1 MIYYLIGIVGL
12 VLLDQLT
19 KIQIENNFFVGDTI
33 EIISNFFHITYVQ
46 NRGIAFGVFQG
57 KINAISIA
65 TTIAIIGI
73 IIYFFKNFKKIEI
86 IERIAYMVII
96 SGAIG
101 NMIDRIFRGYVVDML
116 DFRGIW
122 QYVFNLAD
130 VYINIGVALIF
141 LDILLKL
148 KNKESQN

>member
-1 MIYYLIGIVGL
+1 MIHYLIGIVGL

-73 IIYFFKNFKKIEI
+73 IIYFFKNFKKIEF

>member
-65 TTIAIIGI
+65 TAIAIIGI
-73 IIYFFKNFKKIEI
+73 IIYFFKNFKKIEV

>member
-12 VLLDQLT
+12 VILDQLT
-19 KIQIENNFFVGDTI
+19 KIQIENNFFVGDTV

-73 IIYFFKNFKKIEI
+73 IIYFFKNFKKIEV

>member
-19 KIQIENNFFVGDTI
+19 KIQIENNFFVGDTV

-73 IIYFFKNFKKIEI
+73 IIYFFKNFKKIEV

>member
-73 IIYFFKNFKKIEI
+73 IIYFFKNFKKIEV

-122 QYVFNLAD
+122 QFC
-130 VYINIGVALIF
+130 F
-141 LDILLKL
+141 
-148 KNKESQN
+148 

>member
-73 IIYFFKNFKKIEI
+73 IIYFFKNFKKIEV
-86 IERIAYMVII
+86 IERIAYMAII

>member
-19 KIQIENNFFVGDTI
+19 KIQIENNFFMGDTI

-73 IIYFFKNFKKIEI
+73 IIYFFKNFKKIEF

>member
-73 IIYFFKNFKKIEI
+73 IIYFFKNFKKIEV

-96 SGAIG
+96 SGSIG

>member
-1 MIYYLIGIVGL
+1 MMYYLIGIVGL
-12 VLLDQLT
+12 VALDQLT

-73 IIYFFKNFKKIEI
+73 IIYFFKNFKKIEV

>member
-12 VLLDQLT
+12 VALDQLT

-33 EIISNFFHITYVQ
+33 EVISNFFHITYVQ

-73 IIYFFKNFKKIEI
+73 IIYFFKNFKKIEVM
-86 IERIAYMVII
+86 ERIAYTIII

>member
-1 MIYYLIGIVGL
+1 MIYYIIGIVGL
-12 VLLDQLT
+12 VAFDQLT

-33 EIISNFFHITYVQ
+33 EVISNFFHITYVQ

-65 TTIAIIGI
+65 TIIAIVGI
-73 IIYFFKNFKKIEI
+73 IIYFLKNFKKIEL
-86 IERIAYMVII
+86 IERIAYMIII

-122 QYVFNLAD
+122 QYVFNVAD
-130 VYINIGVALIF
+130 VYINIGVGLIF

-148 KNKESQN
+148 KNKES

>member
-33 EIISNFFHITYVQ
+33 EVISNFFHITYVQ
-46 NRGIAFGVFQG
+46 NRGIAFGIFQG

-73 IIYFFKNFKKIEI
+73 IIYFFKNFKKIEFV
-86 IERIAYMVII
+86 ERIAYMVII

>member
-12 VLLDQLT
+12 VALDQLT

-73 IIYFFKNFKKIEI
+73 IIYFFKNFKKIEV

-130 VYINIGVALIF
+130 VYISIGVALIF

>member
-1 MIYYLIGIVGL
+1 MIYYSIGIVGL

-73 IIYFFKNFKKIEI
+73 IIYFFKNFKKIEV

>member
-73 IIYFFKNFKKIEI
+73 IIYFFKNFKK
-86 IERIAYMVII
+86 YKSLLFLGKKM
-96 SGAIG
+96 S
-101 NMIDRIFRGYVVDML
+101 
-116 DFRGIW
+116 
-122 QYVFNLAD
+122 
-130 VYINIGVALIF
+130 NI
-141 LDILLKL
+141 
-148 KNKESQN
+148 

>member
-1 MIYYLIGIVGL
+1 MIFYCVGIAVLIIVDQAVKVL
-12 VLLDQLT
+12 VDRHMM
-19 KIQIENNFFVGDTI
+19 FGDTI
-33 EIISNFFHITYVQ
+33 PVIDNFFHITYVQ

-73 IIYFFKNFKKIEI
+73 IIYFFKNFKKIEV

>member
-19 KIQIENNFFVGDTI
+19 KIQIESNFFVGDTI
-33 EIISNFFHITYVQ
+33 EVISNFFHITYVQ
-46 NRGIAFGVFQG
+46 NRGIAFGIFQG

-73 IIYFFKNFKKIEI
+73 IIYFFKNFKKIEFV
-86 IERIAYMVII
+86 ERIAYMVII

>member
-1 MIYYLIGIVGL
+1 MIYYLIGIAGL

-73 IIYFFKNFKKIEI
+73 IIYFFKNFKKIEV

>member
-65 TTIAIIGI
+65 TIIAIIGI
-73 IIYFFKNFKKIEI
+73 IIYFFKNFKKIEV

>member
-1 MIYYLIGIVGL
+1 M
-12 VLLDQLT
+12 
-19 KIQIENNFFVGDTI
+19 GDTI

-73 IIYFFKNFKKIEI
+73 IIYFFKNFKKIEV

>member
-73 IIYFFKNFKKIEI
+73 IIYFFKNFKKIEV

>member
-33 EIISNFFHITYVQ
+33 GIISNFFHITYVQ

-73 IIYFFKNFKKIEI
+73 IIYFFKNFKKIEV
-86 IERIAYMVII
+86 IERIAYMAII

>member
-73 IIYFFKNFKKIEI
+73 IIYFFKNFKKIEV

-148 KNKESQN
+148 KNKES

>member
-73 IIYFFKNFKKIEI
+73 IIYFFKNFKKIEF

>member
-1 MIYYLIGIVGL
+1 
-12 VLLDQLT
+12 
-19 KIQIENNFFVGDTI
+19 
-33 EIISNFFHITYVQ
+33 
-46 NRGIAFGVFQG
+46 
-57 KINAISIA
+57 
-65 TTIAIIGI
+65 
-73 IIYFFKNFKKIEI
+73 
-86 IERIAYMVII
+86 
-96 SGAIG
+96 
-101 NMIDRIFRGYVVDML
+101 ML